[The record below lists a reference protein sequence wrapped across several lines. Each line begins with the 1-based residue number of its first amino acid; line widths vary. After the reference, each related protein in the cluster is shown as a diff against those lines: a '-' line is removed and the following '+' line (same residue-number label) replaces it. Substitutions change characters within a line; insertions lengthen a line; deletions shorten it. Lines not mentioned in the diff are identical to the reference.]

1 MLQTSRVRQLPPPD
15 LLLGRPTV
23 RRRIGPPQARTT
35 APSKLRLGP
44 VVVSVCLCVF
54 GLVLYMWPRVHS
66 VRLGY
71 QLQRSEQRLR
81 DLLQERDQLRLDIA
95 SLKDP
100 RRVYEVATEQLG
112 MQLPRR
118 EQVFFLTREGKVQ

>member
-1 MLQTSRVRQLPPPD
+1 MVC
-15 LLLGRPTV
+15 
-23 RRRIGPPQARTT
+23 
-35 APSKLRLGP
+35 
-44 VVVSVCLCVF
+44 VCLCVF
-54 GLVLYMWPRVHS
+54 GLMLYMWPRVHS

-112 MQLPRR
+112 MQLPKR

>member
-1 MLQTSRVRQLPPPD
+1 MLHSSHVRQLPPPD
-15 LLLGRPTV
+15 PLPGRPTA

-35 APSKLRLGP
+35 APPKLRLGP
-44 VVVSVCLCVF
+44 VMVGVCLCLL
-54 GLVLYMWPRVHS
+54 GLALYMWPRVHS

-81 DLLQERDQLRLDIA
+81 DLFQERDQLRLEIA
-95 SLKDP
+95 ALKDP
-100 RRVYEVATEQLG
+100 RRVYEVATERLG